1 MLCFCQQLQR
11 ARGEGHHA
19 SNGIVMVP
27 VEKLHSLTRRLE
39 EVESLLCDP
48 AVVSNPGKLREL
60 GRERS
65 ALEAVVLA
73 FKQWQDVSR
82 QSEDNRAMLDDPE
95 LGELARAELP
105 ELEERRAKLEEEISI
120 LLLPKDPNDERNTIL
135 EIRAGTGGEEAALFA
150 GDLLRMY
157 TRYAERRGWRVELL
171 SMSEASAGG
180 LKEAIAL
187 VTGDR
192 VFSSLKHEAGVHRV
206 QRVPTTEAQGRIH
219 TSTATVAVL
228 PEADDVDVHIDD
240 KDLKIDI
247 AAAGGPGGQGVNTT
261 NSAVQVMHIPTGII
275 VKCQDERSQIKNKSR
290 ALKILR
296 SRLLDLEQQKHDASI
311 RDERRTMVGSGERSE
326 KIRTYN
332 FPQNRLSDHRIGL
345 TLYELDR
352 IIEGDLEALISAL
365 VAWHQARLLE
375 AARDPSN
382 ES

>member
-1 MLCFCQQLQR
+1 
-11 ARGEGHHA
+11 
-19 SNGIVMVP
+19 MVP
-27 VEKLHSLTRRLE
+27 VEKLHSLARRLE
-39 EVESLLCDP
+39 EVESLLCDMT
-48 AVVSNPGKLREL
+48 VVSNPARLREL

-65 ALEAVVLA
+65 SLQSLVDT
-73 FKQWQDVSR
+73 FRQWQNVSKR
-82 QSEDNRAMLDDPE
+82 VAEDRAALSDPE
-95 LGELARAELP
+95 LGELAREELP
-105 ELEERRAKLEEEISI
+105 ELEAQLAKLEEELAV
-120 LLLPKDPNDERNTIL
+120 LLLPKDPNDDRNTIL
-135 EIRAGTGGEEAALFA
+135 EVRAGTGGEEAALFA
-150 GDLLRMY
+150 ADLVRMY
-157 TRYAERRGWRVELL
+157 TRYAERRGWRVEIL

-228 PEADDVDVHIDD
+228 PEADDVEVQIDE
-240 KDLKIDI
+240 KDLRFDI

-261 NSAVQVMHIPTGII
+261 NSAVQVTHLPTGMI
-275 VKCQDERSQIKNKSR
+275 VKCQDERSQLKNKSR

-296 SRLLDLEQQKHDASI
+296 SRLLDLEQQKQAESL
-311 RDERRTMVGSGERSE
+311 RDERRNMVGGAERSE

-352 IIEGDLEALISAL
+352 IIEGELETIINAL
-365 VAWHQARLLE
+365 VSWHQARLLE
-375 AARDPSN
+375 ATKDDS
-382 ES
+382 S

>member
-1 MLCFCQQLQR
+1 
-11 ARGEGHHA
+11 
-19 SNGIVMVP
+19 MVP

-65 ALEAVVLA
+65 SLEAIVLA

-82 QSEDNRAMLDDPE
+82 QIEDNRAMLDDPE
-95 LGELARAELP
+95 LGELARAEMP
-105 ELEERRAKLEEEISI
+105 ELEERRTKLEEEISI

-228 PEADDVDVHIDD
+228 PEADDVDVHIDE

>member
-1 MLCFCQQLQR
+1 
-11 ARGEGHHA
+11 
-19 SNGIVMVP
+19 MVP
-27 VEKLHSLTRRLE
+27 VEKLQSLTRRLE
-39 EVESLLCDP
+39 EVESLLCDMT
-48 AVVSNPGKLREL
+48 VVSNPGRLREL
-60 GRERS
+60 GRERGS
-65 ALEAVVLA
+65 IQPVVDA
-73 FKQWQDVSR
+73 FMQWQQVSR
-82 QSEDNRAMLDDPE
+82 HIDEDRTIIDDPE
-95 LGELARAELP
+95 LGELAKEELP
-105 ELEERRAKLEEEISI
+105 ALESRRAALEEEIAV

-135 EIRAGTGGEEAALFA
+135 EVRAGTGGEEAALFA

-157 TRYAERRGWRVELL
+157 GRYAERRGWRVELL

-187 VTGDR
+187 VTGNR

-228 PEADDVDVHIDD
+228 PEADDVDVQIDD

-261 NSAVQVMHIPTGII
+261 NSAVQIIHIPTGLV
-275 VKCQDERSQIKNKSR
+275 VKCQDERSQLKNKSR

-296 SRLLDLEQQKHDASI
+296 SRLLDLEQQKQAASV

-332 FPQNRLSDHRIGL
+332 FPQNRLTDHRIGL

-352 IIEGDLEALISAL
+352 IIEGDLEALVSAL
-365 VAWHQARLLE
+365 VAWHQARLLQE
-375 AARDPSN
+375 TRDPDP
-382 ES
+382 EG

>member
-1 MLCFCQQLQR
+1 
-11 ARGEGHHA
+11 
-19 SNGIVMVP
+19 MVP
-27 VEKLHSLTRRLE
+27 VEKLHSLSRRLD
-39 EVESLLCDP
+39 EVESLLCDLT
-48 AVVSNPGKLREL
+48 VVSNPARLREL

-65 ALEAVVLA
+65 SIQAVVDA
-73 FKQWQDVSR
+73 FKQWKDVSR
-82 QSEDNRAMLDDPE
+82 RVEEDRAVLDDPE
-95 LGELARAELP
+95 LGDLAKEELP
-105 ELEERRAKLEEEISI
+105 ELEARRDALEEDIAV

-135 EIRAGTGGEEAALFA
+135 EIRGGTGGEEAALFA
-150 GDLLRMY
+150 SDLLRMY
-157 TRYAERRGWRVELL
+157 TRYAERRGWRVEVL

-228 PEADDVDVHIDD
+228 PEADDVDVQLDE

-261 NSAVQVMHIPTGII
+261 NSAVQIIHIPTGMI
-275 VKCQDERSQIKNKSR
+275 VKCQDERSQLKNKSR

-296 SRLLDLEQQKHDASI
+296 SRLLDLEQQKQAASV
-311 RDERRTMVGSGERSE
+311 RDERRNMVGSGERSE

-332 FPQNRLSDHRIGL
+332 FPQNRLTDHRIGL

-352 IIEGDLEALISAL
+352 IIEGDLDALISAL
-365 VAWHQARLLE
+365 VGWHQARLLE
-375 AARDPSN
+375 ATRDPTGAAP
-382 ES
+382 